1 MNLGIIGTGG
11 FAREVLQLALDIQK
25 TDNQFNEIN
34 FVMFDDFFE
43 HEFVENKYEASIE
56 IECEFCPVDDIT
68 NYSSSSNDLNSYP
81 KVVAVSFYQQSLL
94 IRKSKKYHQRAPPK
108 N

>member
-25 TDNQFNEIN
+25 TDKQFNEIN

-43 HEFVENKYEASIE
+43 HEYEGFFGFKTPSPH
-56 IECEFCPVDDIT
+56 FFFQF
-68 NYSSSSNDLNSYP
+68 SSSYSTW
-81 KVVAVSFYQQSLL
+81 
-94 IRKSKKYHQRAPPK
+94 
-108 N
+108 